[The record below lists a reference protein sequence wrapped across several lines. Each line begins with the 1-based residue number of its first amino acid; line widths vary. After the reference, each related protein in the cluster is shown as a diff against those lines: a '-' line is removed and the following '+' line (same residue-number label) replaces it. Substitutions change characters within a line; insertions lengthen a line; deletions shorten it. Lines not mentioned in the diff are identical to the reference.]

1 MSAEEQSDESKH
13 EQKKAWHVSDSFCP
27 PPCESTGYARI
38 GYWRTTGFEERSG
51 SMGKGEALV
60 ASQQISYPILM
71 GDNEATKPYDIQALP
86 LSYLIDARGRVAT
99 VYVG

>member
-1 MSAEEQSDESKH
+1 
-13 EQKKAWHVSDSFCP
+13 
-27 PPCESTGYARI
+27 
-38 GYWRTTGFEERSG
+38 
-51 SMGKGEALV
+51 MGKGEALV